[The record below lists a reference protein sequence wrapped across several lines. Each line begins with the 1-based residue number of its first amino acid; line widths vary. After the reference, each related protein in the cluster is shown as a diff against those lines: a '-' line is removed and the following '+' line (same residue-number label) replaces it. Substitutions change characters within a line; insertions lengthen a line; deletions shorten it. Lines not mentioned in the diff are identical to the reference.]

1 MLNPLRVVTLFE
13 QVPDQVGDCV
23 TFLFFSI
30 FSFILSMKVSL
41 LFLKTHFYNSCFWLQ
56 KSCMKLPLTEGLVA
70 QVLPRADNSHILF
83 FEQDC
88 SLLLMRPELGRP
100 ENLIVTRLLVP
111 PVCIRPSVVSDL
123 QSGTLVPL
131 LFNSLS
137 PNDCLKLLTCNYEK
151 LNLLSVPFE

>member
-1 MLNPLRVVTLFE
+1 
-13 QVPDQVGDCV
+13 
-23 TFLFFSI
+23 
-30 FSFILSMKVSL
+30 
-41 LFLKTHFYNSCFWLQ
+41 
-56 KSCMKLPLTEGLVA
+56 MKLPLTEGLVA
-70 QVLPRADNSHILF
+70 QVLPHADNSHILF

-131 LFNSLS
+131 FFNSLS

>member
-1 MLNPLRVVTLFE
+1 M
-13 QVPDQVGDCV
+13 
-23 TFLFFSI
+23 
-30 FSFILSMKVSL
+30 
-41 LFLKTHFYNSCFWLQ
+41 
-56 KSCMKLPLTEGLVA
+56 A

-123 QSGTLVPL
+123 QSGTLVPF
-131 LFNSLS
+131 LFQLFD
-137 PNDCLKLLTCNYEK
+137 P
-151 LNLLSVPFE
+151 